1 MLNEYVFAAL
11 KLFEVSFNAPA
22 LIEIFICPPTKLLIV
37 NSNVI
42 VLSFI
47 VPLPPLENVT
57 FAVFPPIVTVTFDEL
72 NVVCWIPVSSDPT
85 NLNVYVLAF
94 SSYVPP
100 FIALLHTGKVP
111 SIVNL

>member
-1 MLNEYVFAAL
+1 MLEFHVGGVTSLLNEYVFAAL

-57 FAVFPPIVTVTFDEL
+57 FAVFPVTFDEL
-72 NVVCWIPVSSDPT
+72 NVVC
-85 NLNVYVLAF
+85 
-94 SSYVPP
+94 
-100 FIALLHTGKVP
+100 
-111 SIVNL
+111 